1 MNCFMLE
8 QISCLRKIWFL
19 RRVKM
24 LLANLIAGFL
34 NQLYLQNKMM
44 KKLDFLH
51 VDKNSLKLKVDS
63 KILGCAWSKMDVS
76 TLVTGL

>member
-19 RRVKM
+19 RRFKM

-44 KKLDFLH
+44 KKPDFLH
-51 VDKNSLKLKVDS
+51 VDKNSLKFKVDS